1 MSRKEALIQRI
12 KKFPAIAIAKRVF
25 YIILITGFFWLL
37 ASFPGIGYS
46 GWAQIEHVESHSGE
60 GYIIVDSYIDV
71 TFNPVFY
78 PLSWFFGKGHIVGP
92 AKTISI
98 MEHASHWI
106 LSELADEVVFSI
118 MMVESTKNI
127 VFLFIMV
134 TAIEIIGE
142 RKLHFCILGGAV
154 GFYFAS
160 YIGAFVGLFL
170 GGFLI
175 FFLAYLLEKR
185 GYTLLEKERKEL
197 VVD

>member
-1 MSRKEALIQRI
+1 
-12 KKFPAIAIAKRVF
+12 
-25 YIILITGFFWLL
+25 
-37 ASFPGIGYS
+37 
-46 GWAQIEHVESHSGE
+46 
-60 GYIIVDSYIDV
+60 
-71 TFNPVFY
+71 
-78 PLSWFFGKGHIVGP
+78 
-92 AKTISI
+92 